1 MSKTRDEVR
10 FICQRFFPEL
20 ISTGQTL
27 TELCERLVQQG
38 VAVNVFCGRPVILY
52 RREEIQ
58 QKERYQGIK
67 IERLWSTRFSKL
79 SLLGRITN
87 QFTFALAVF
96 FSLLLSKEKCPLIV
110 TTNPPFLP
118 FLCVLATR
126 FKSRKMSLLI
136 FDLYPQ
142 TLEALGVLRNGGL
155 IAFCW
160 RQVNRFVFTSVDSII
175 TIGRCMQEKI
185 CADLDEQEHKKVE
198 LINIW
203 ADEQS
208 VYPVKREVNPYR
220 KKWAIEDK
228 FVLLYSG
235 NMGRYHDVE
244 TILDAADL
252 LKEYE
257 DIKFIFVGEGQKKA
271 RILKLIEQR
280 QMKNCKV
287 YDHVDREN
295 LAYSLSCADLGLVSL
310 SPGHAGGSVPSKAFA
325 MMASGAPLV
334 AIMEE
339 GAEVARVIS
348 EFECGKVIRSGDVR
362 AFQEYV
368 LALYHDPDTLRKLSI
383 NSLAA
388 FKEGYALTQ
397 VVGKYQALIAV
408 LNRSGSVKA

>member
-1 MSKTRDEVR
+1 MVKTRDEIR

-27 TELCERLVQQG
+27 TELCERLVQAG
-38 VAVNVFCGRPVILY
+38 VAVNVFCGRPVILH
-52 RREEIQ
+52 RKENIAESEE
-58 QKERYQGIK
+58 YQGIN

-87 QFTFALAVF
+87 QLTFAFSVF
-96 FSLLLSKEKCPLIV
+96 FSLLFSKEKCPLMV

-126 FKSRKMSLLI
+126 FKSRKMSLLV

-142 TLEALGVLRNGGL
+142 TLEALGVLRHGGF

-185 CADLDEQEHKKVE
+185 CIDLDEQEHKKVE

-203 ADEQS
+203 ADEQR
-208 VYPVKREVNPYR
+208 VYPVEREANPYR
-220 KKWAIEDK
+220 KKWDIEDK

-235 NMGRYHDVE
+235 NMGRYHDIE
-244 TILDAADL
+244 TILAAAEM
-252 LKEYE
+252 LKEYN
-257 DIKFIFVGEGQKKA
+257 DIEFIFVGEGQKKA
-271 RILKLIEQR
+271 QTLKVIEQR
-280 QMKNCKV
+280 KMKNCKV
-287 YDHVDREN
+287 YDHVDREH
-295 LAYSLSCADLGLVSL
+295 LACSLSCADLGLVSL
-310 SPGHAGGSVPSKAFA
+310 SPGHMGGSVPSKAFA

-339 GAEVARVIS
+339 GAEVARVIA
-348 EFECGKVIRSGDVR
+348 EFECGKVIRSGDAL
-362 AFQEYV
+362 AFKEYV
-368 LALYHDPDTLRKLSI
+368 LGLYHDPEALVKLSM
-383 NSLAA
+383 NSLKA
-388 FKEGYALTQ
+388 FEAGYALTK
-397 VVGKYQALIAV
+397 VVGQYRALIV
-408 LNRSGSVKA
+408 MLNRSDSASL